1 MSLSK
6 NIKRLRIEKKMT
18 QEQLASLLGVSS
30 QAISKWE
37 NYDTY
42 PDGSLLLPLSK
53 ILGVSLD
60 ELFGNEEVYLDDM
73 LKKAERLMM
82 TSKEEEQLN
91 IARKIGW
98 HIEHGIFNSYCMQ
111 YTSIRELDINDLDTR
126 TAPSFI
132 LNDHGFTYFANGDT
146 PFFSVFI
153 EPKCGFEILSD
164 EADQLKSIFSSLA
177 SPDTLQAIL
186 YLCKQKSGYTFEA
199 SALAEVTGIDK
210 DKIDDVMHDLEVLNS
225 VSKTELIINGEK
237 RALYSIGYIHKLL
250 SVFLTARELCY
261 AGGYC
266 VKVIR
271 RSLPLIK

>member
-6 NIKRLRIEKKMT
+6 NIKRLRIQKKMT

-98 HIEHGIFNSYCMQ
+98 
-111 YTSIRELDINDLDTR
+111 IREGDL
-126 TAPSFI
+126 
-132 LNDHGFTYFANGDT
+132 
-146 PFFSVFI
+146 
-153 EPKCGFEILSD
+153 
-164 EADQLKSIFSSLA
+164 
-177 SPDTLQAIL
+177 TL
-186 YLCKQKSGYTFEA
+186 E
-199 SALAEVTGIDK
+199 
-210 DKIDDVMHDLEVLNS
+210 
-225 VSKTELIINGEK
+225 
-237 RALYSIGYIHKLL
+237 
-250 SVFLTARELCY
+250 
-261 AGGYC
+261 
-266 VKVIR
+266 
-271 RSLPLIK
+271 